1 MALEI
6 EGTIVQLL
14 PLQTGESARGAWKKQ
29 DYILETEGQ
38 YPKKVCFNV
47 WGDKIDT
54 FGINQGDKV
63 KVSVELESREFN
75 SRWYTD
81 VRAWRV
87 EKAAAQ
93 PQGTPPDFGGNG
105 GGFPPPPADDAD
117 GDDLPF

>member
-14 PLQTGESARGAWKKQ
+14 PLQTGESARGPWKKQ

-54 FGINQGDKV
+54 FGISQGDKV
-63 KVSVELESREFN
+63 KVSIEIESREYN

-81 VRAWRV
+81 IRAWRV

-93 PQGTPPDFGGNG
+93 PASNPPDFGGMDAG
-105 GGFPPPPADDAD
+105 MPPPPEEDED
-117 GDDLPF
+117 GDGLPF